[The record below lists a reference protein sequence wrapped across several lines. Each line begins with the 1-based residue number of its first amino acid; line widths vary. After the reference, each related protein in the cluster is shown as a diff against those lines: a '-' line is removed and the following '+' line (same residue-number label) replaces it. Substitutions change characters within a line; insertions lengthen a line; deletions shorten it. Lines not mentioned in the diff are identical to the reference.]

1 MGKSPIGE
9 IHDVESSAL
18 WRWFSLVPR
27 QEGPEDEAKSRSAC
41 GYDIK
46 TCKLSSGTVQWRRSH
61 EARRTSHVEGYT
73 REM

>member
-46 TCKLSSGTVQWRRSH
+46 TCKLSSGTVQ
-61 EARRTSHVEGYT
+61 
-73 REM
+73 